1 MKHVITPL
9 LLLFFLLTGCVSLP
23 PVRTVSVTV
32 GTFEYNED
40 IINVAIEKRASKMGE
55 AESECDKVF
64 DSIKKLIERNNLD
77 ESSYN
82 MSENSTFLNQESKSD
97 VKEYIARKSF
107 DICVTDDMDPD
118 SLMEGL
124 RDAGATGVHRNIFA
138 RTVKQK
144 VPTDI
149 ESVLNIAENR
159 AKTIAETAG
168 YKLGKIINIDEIT
181 AGIDDSKIYKIEFQ
195 LK

>member
-1 MKHVITPL
+1 MKHLIPPFL
-9 LLLFFLLTGCVSLP
+9 LILFLLTGCVSLP

-32 GTFEYNED
+32 GTFGYSED
-40 IINVAIEKRASKMGE
+40 IINVAIEKRASKMAE
-55 AESECDKVF
+55 AERECDKVF
-64 DSIKKLIERNNLD
+64 DSIKKLIESTGLD

-97 VKEYIARKSF
+97 VEEYIARKGF
-107 DICVTDDMDPD
+107 DIHVTEDMDPD

-124 RDAGATGVHRNIFA
+124 RIAGATGVHRRIFD
-138 RTVKQK
+138 RTSKQN

-149 ESVLNIAENR
+149 ESLLNIAEGK
-159 AKTIAETAG
+159 AKTIAESAG
-168 YKLGKIINIDEIT
+168 YKLGKIINIDEIN

-195 LK
+195 LE